1 MKWRRFT
8 LWGVLVIALL
18 GGLAFA
24 FRPQPVPVDFAQVAR
39 GVLIVTVDEEAETR
53 VRDVFMLSA
62 PVTGRLRRIENDVG
76 DEVIAN
82 VTIVARLEPADPSFL
97 DVRSASQAR
106 AAIQAAD
113 SALSLAKAELAE
125 ALAER
130 EFAEGELRRAKQ
142 LIRSQ
147 TISQRALD
155 EAQRLSKT
163 RVAAV
168 TTALA
173 AVGMHEFELTE
184 AKARLLSPIET
195 QDLHGACDC
204 ISISAPV
211 SGQIL
216 RLLHESEVVVQAGEA
231 LVEIGN
237 PDSLEIVADLLSSDA
252 VRVEAGQRVVIDEWG
267 GDLPLAGIVRRV
279 EPYGFTKVSALGI
292 EEQRVNVIID
302 ISDPPERWRRLGH
315 GYRVETRIVLWQGDD
330 VLKVPLTALFRDG
343 EDWAVFVAADGHARR
358 RHVVLGHSNGLE
370 AEITSGISDGEQVVL
385 HPSDRIVEGVG
396 LAARQTAIGR

>member
-39 GVLIVTVDEEAETR
+39 GSLIVTVNEEAETR

-82 VTIVARLEPADPSFL
+82 VTIIARLEPADPSFL

-125 ALAER
+125 AIAER
-130 EFAEGELRRAKQ
+130 EFAEGELRRAEQ

-173 AVGMHEFELTE
+173 AVGMREFELTE

-195 QDLHGACDC
+195 QDLHGTCDC

-267 GDLPLAGIVRRV
+267 GELPLAGIVRRV

-302 ISDPPERWRRLGH
+302 ISDPRERWRRLGH

-343 EDWAVFVAADGHARR
+343 EEWAVFVAADGHARR
-358 RHVVLGHSNGLE
+358 RHVVLGHRNGLE

-396 LAARQTAIGR
+396 LAARQTATGR